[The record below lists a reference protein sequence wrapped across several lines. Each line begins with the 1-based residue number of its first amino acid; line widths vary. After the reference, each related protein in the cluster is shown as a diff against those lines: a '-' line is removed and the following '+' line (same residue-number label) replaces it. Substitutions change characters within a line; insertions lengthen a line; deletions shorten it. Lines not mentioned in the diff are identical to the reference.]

1 MAVIAPFREAN
12 ELDALMGCADLA
24 YTVLHLSGD
33 RAEYWTGLM
42 VEEIALLEG
51 QRAAREH
58 AQPAEADGSNLY
70 RHHEGGTTVNTII
83 NPNDKIKEARREKAA
98 EIQAAQQL
106 ENMRTALASAVEL
119 GDMDGAQ
126 GIARG
131 IRNKLLEEVDAHGSI
146 FRAGLDVPEG
156 ATFSAWL
163 GFFKQLGQYLRGDW
177 AKYRQALLDVP
188 QQEGFPASIVW
199 PEMPKD
205 ENDEQGTQA

>member
-131 IRNKLLEEVDAHGSI
+131 IRNKLLEEVAVSYTHLTLPTI
-146 FRAGLDVPEG
+146 A
-156 ATFSAWL
+156 
-163 GFFKQLGQYLRGDW
+163 
-177 AKYRQALLDVP
+177 
-188 QQEGFPASIVW
+188 
-199 PEMPKD
+199 
-205 ENDEQGTQA
+205 

>member
-24 YTVLHLSGD
+24 YTVLHLSGN

-83 NPNDKIKEARREKAA
+83 NPNDKIK
-98 EIQAAQQL
+98 
-106 ENMRTALASAVEL
+106 
-119 GDMDGAQ
+119 
-126 GIARG
+126 
-131 IRNKLLEEVDAHGSI
+131 
-146 FRAGLDVPEG
+146 
-156 ATFSAWL
+156 
-163 GFFKQLGQYLRGDW
+163 
-177 AKYRQALLDVP
+177 
-188 QQEGFPASIVW
+188 
-199 PEMPKD
+199 
-205 ENDEQGTQA
+205 